1 MNRHVIKK
9 EFHESLY
16 ESKGLWMVVAV
27 SVILTALCILVMNIK
42 EGTVLAQDDILQYAI
57 KAVMFLTLTV
67 SMVLGASSMVAE
79 REENTLESLLL
90 TPISKRN
97 LAFAKY
103 LGVLL
108 IGVILYISAI
118 PYIVAIGV
126 GSALTAK
133 ALFMTFFGGLLLLVA
148 FAALSIVLS
157 ILMKSSKGSV
167 LVSILIMFVLTLPAL
182 MQGIFKLSIV
192 GKTILKIDPVACC
205 FNMMSQMLTFHQP
218 ITALFGYIVPL
229 VIFAAASI
237 GILYLTGNQIALK
250 GEK

>member
-1 MNRHVIKK
+1 MNKHIIKK

-16 ESKGLWMVVAV
+16 ESKGLWMVVAI
-27 SVILTALCILVMNIK
+27 SVILTSLCILVMNIK

-90 TPISKRN
+90 TPISKKN

-108 IGVILYISAI
+108 IGVILYVSAV

-126 GSALTAK
+126 GSDLIAQAI
-133 ALFMTFFGGLLLLVA
+133 FITFFGGILLLLA

-157 ILMKSSKGSV
+157 IVMKSSKGSV

-205 FNMMSQMLTFHQP
+205 FNMMSQILTFHSP
-218 ITALFGYIVPL
+218 VSALMGYILPL
-229 VIFAAASI
+229 VIFAVACVAL
-237 GILYLTGNQIALK
+237 LYVFSDQIALK

>member
-1 MNRHVIKK
+1 MNKHIIKK

-16 ESKGLWMVVAV
+16 ESNGLWMVVAV
-27 SVILTALCILVMNIK
+27 AVILTALCILVMNIK

-57 KAVMFLTLTV
+57 KAVLFLSLTA

-90 TPISKRN
+90 TPVSKRN

-103 LGVLL
+103 FGVLL
-108 IGVILYISAI
+108 IGVILYVTAI

-126 GSALTAK
+126 GSSLIGR
-133 ALFMTFFGGLLLLVA
+133 ALFMTFFGGILLLIA
-148 FAALSIVLS
+148 FGALSIVLS
-157 ILMKSSKGSV
+157 IVLKSSKAAV
-167 LVSILIMFVLTLPAL
+167 LLSILIMFVLTLPAL

-205 FNMMSQMLTFHQP
+205 FNMMSQMLTFHQS
-218 ITALFGYIVPL
+218 IGSLMGYVIPL
-229 VIFAAASI
+229 VLFAVASVVL
-237 GILYLTGNQIALK
+237 LYFTGNQIALK

>member
-1 MNRHVIKK
+1 MNKHIIKK

-16 ESKGLWMVVAV
+16 ESKGLWMVVAI
-27 SVILTALCILVMNIK
+27 SVILTSLCILVMNIK

-90 TPISKRN
+90 TPISKKN

-108 IGVILYISAI
+108 IGVILYVSAV

-126 GSALTAK
+126 GSNLTLQ
-133 ALFMTFFGGLLLLVA
+133 ALFVTFFGGILLLLA

-157 ILMKSSKGSV
+157 IVMKSSKGSV

-205 FNMMSQMLTFHQP
+205 FNMMSQILTFHSP
-218 ITALFGYIVPL
+218 VISLMKYILPL
-229 VIFAAASI
+229 VIFAMVCVAL
-237 GILYLTGNQIALK
+237 LYVISNQIALK